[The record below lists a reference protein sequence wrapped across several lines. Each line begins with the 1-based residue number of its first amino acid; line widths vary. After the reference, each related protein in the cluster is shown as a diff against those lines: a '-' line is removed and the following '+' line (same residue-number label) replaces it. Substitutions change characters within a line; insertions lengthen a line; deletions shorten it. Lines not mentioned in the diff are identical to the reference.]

1 MCCHLRAG
9 CFIFGRRMEDNL
21 NHHMPLVKSVCS
33 VDEPWTPQEFA
44 TLDASI
50 GYCFK
55 LMIEGEYG
63 WPDWLVKIRLESAD
77 IGSRWWD
84 HPDIARYDWPYYAE
98 EPGSWRFDHNM
109 QCMW

>member
-33 VDEPWTPQEFA
+33 VDELSTPQEFA

-63 WPDWLVKIRLESAD
+63 WPDWLV
-77 IGSRWWD
+77 
-84 HPDIARYDWPYYAE
+84 
-98 EPGSWRFDHNM
+98 RFGWNP
-109 QCMW
+109 QTLVQRA